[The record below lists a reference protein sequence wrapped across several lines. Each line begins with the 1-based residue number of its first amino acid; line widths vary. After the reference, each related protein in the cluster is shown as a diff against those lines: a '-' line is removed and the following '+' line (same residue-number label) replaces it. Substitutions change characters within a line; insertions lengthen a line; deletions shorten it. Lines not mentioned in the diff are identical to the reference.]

1 MVEDNKT
8 EEKRSFVLVEF
19 TELGSVFFNIVLDN
33 VTPLQVL
40 AMSQYLEVRAK
51 NELIMQEN
59 ARLDQQKEMQ
69 IAVPK
74 SSIITER

>member
-1 MVEDNKT
+1 MI
-8 EEKRSFVLVEF
+8 EEEETKRSFILVEF
-19 TELGSVFFNIVLDN
+19 TDIGSAMFNIKMDN

-40 AMSQYLEVRAK
+40 TAIQYLEIRAK

-59 ARLDQQKEMQ
+59 ARLEQQKEMQ

-74 SSIITER
+74 GNIITER

>member
-1 MVEDNKT
+1 MVEDNKA
-8 EEKRSFVLVEF
+8 EEKKSFVHAQF
-19 TELGSVFFNIVLDN
+19 TEFGSVFFNLMVDN
-33 VTPLQVL
+33 VTPLQMIAL
-40 AMSQYLEVRAK
+40 AEYLSIRGK

-59 ARLDQQKEMQ
+59 ARHEQQKEMQ